1 MTNSLPATGIELVG
15 LAILTLGGLISLRI
29 QTSNANKQLTAAN
42 RKITEMHEQV
52 RNSHPQQ
59 PNMRDDLDTTRD
71 TASDIHAIVR
81 DMQDRQI
88 AQDAK
93 LGTKLDALRA
103 DLRADITA
111 TRADINGVRTEL
123 HDERERSISVDAS
136 LWRAINSRTPGGGT
150 AGSGGAAR

>member
-1 MTNSLPATGIELVG
+1 MNVPSLPGNGIELIG
-15 LAILTLGGLISLRI
+15 LAIITIGGLISLRI
-29 QTSNANKQLTAAN
+29 QAEAASRQLKSAN

-52 RNSHPQQ
+52 RNSHPQA

-71 TASDIHAIVR
+71 TASDIHTIVR

-93 LGTKLDALRA
+93 LDTKLDALRS

-111 TRADINGVRTEL
+111 ARADITSVSREL

-136 LWRAINSRTPGGGT
+136 LWRAI
-150 AGSGGAAR
+150 SGHLPPSP